1 MEQKVGYVY
10 KLYSKDSEKIYIGST
25 LFPKQRLWAHR
36 GASVRATSRFI
47 TENNKNLQ
55 MEIIEIIN
63 FTDRNELLNAEMKY
77 VRSLKNTV
85 NKIRF
90 SSDEALLRR
99 CLKALWSYIADLK
112 MEWLATQCKE
122 IVFPRCF
129 PKHH

>member
-1 MEQKVGYVY
+1 MDQKVGYVY

-25 LFPKQRLWAHR
+25 LFPQRRLTEHR
-36 GASVRATSRFI
+36 WSSNKTNSRFI
-47 TENNKNLQ
+47 TENNNNLQ

-77 VRSLKNTV
+77 VRTLKNTV
-85 NKIRF
+85 NKFRF